1 MSKAK
6 LPQRSTMIVLAAVVA
21 IVVGIGIYS
30 RRDTIF
36 ASKKAAAGPTSVIV
50 KTETVRP
57 DMTIADKIIQ
67 NMSVDAEKRVELL
80 PRVTGRLLAL
90 SVKQGDY
97 VRKGEQVAT
106 LEHDQQN
113 AQILSTAAQA
123 ASARADT
130 EKAKAQMLNAKTNL
144 ERYHRLEKEGFSTK
158 QQLETMETEYTSAAA
173 SYRAA
178 QAKERQYEA
187 EAARVQSAKDDYII
201 RAPLDGIVLNDYSLT
216 QGAMISPSSP
226 ILDIADL
233 RRLKAT
239 LKVPESKIF
248 IVTKGMPVLL
258 KFDALPGETFEG
270 SVTRI
275 DQYVDPAT
283 RTSNVEI
290 ALDNEKQAGGRL
302 RPGMFGQASIVEK
315 EFRNSITIPEGALR
329 SSEKGYYVLLVKD
342 GRAEM
347 REVETG
353 VRENSRVQIT
363 KGLVSGDEVIT
374 FGGNNLNSGEEVTA
388 QN

>member
-1 MSKAK
+1 MSRVK
-6 LPQRSTMIVLAAVVA
+6 LPQRSTVIVLAAAVA
-21 IVVGIGIYS
+21 VVVGIGIYS
-30 RRDTIF
+30 RREALF
-36 ASKKAAAGPTSVIV
+36 ASKKIDTGPTSVIV

-57 DMTIADKIIQ
+57 DKTLADKIIQ
-67 NMSVDAEKRVELL
+67 NMSIDAEKRVELL
-80 PRVTGRLLAL
+80 PRVTGRLLSL
-90 SVKQGDY
+90 SVKQGDF

-113 AQILSTAAQA
+113 ALILSTEAQA

-130 EKAKAQMLNAKTNL
+130 EKARAQMLNAKTNL
-144 ERYHRLEKEGFSTK
+144 ERYRRLEKEGFSTK

-173 SYRAA
+173 SLRAA

-187 EAARVQSAKDDYII
+187 EASRVRSAKDDYII
-201 RAPLDGIVLNDYSLT
+201 RAPMDGVVLNDYSLT
-216 QGAMISPSSP
+216 PGAMISPSSP

-233 RRLKAT
+233 RKLKAT

-248 IVTKGMPVLL
+248 IVTQGMPVRLQ
-258 KFDALPGETFEG
+258 FDALPGETFEG
-270 SVTRI
+270 GVTRI

-315 EFRNSITIPEGALR
+315 EYRNVITVPEGALH
-329 SSEKGYYVLLVKD
+329 SSEKGYYVFVVRD

-353 VRENSRVQIT
+353 VRENSRVQVK
-363 KGLVSGDEVIT
+363 KGLISGDEVIT